1 MSRRG
6 RQKNK
11 KSDNSDKKKDILI
24 TEKIKR
30 IKIKQKHKKTACRA
44 TYNKSGASV
53 IVVIL
58 DIDILVLLSIVAVVV
73 ALIAFKSLLFS
84 SALELGFCFLSF
96 LLLRFLSFFF
106 YYFHLNILTRSTLNI
121 ISQWITRRAAACAGR
136 GEKKKRGTI
145 AQMDTLANKLHLM
158 GEHFTAMTTTA
169 TTRSQDETRCD
180 KTRGA
185 VSPSRCE

>member
-96 LLLRFLSFFF
+96 FFAFCRFFF

-121 ISQWITRRAAACAGR
+121 ISQWITRRAAACAG
-136 GEKKKRGTI
+136 GEKKRGAI